1 MLIKKILTSDE
12 KIIDS
17 NQKVSAWIRSIRDQK
32 NFAFIELNDGSCL
45 TSLQAVI
52 DASNKDF
59 RKIYELSLGASVEIE
74 GIIVKSLGNKQKY
87 ELKVDNINILGLC
100 PEDYPLQK
108 KRASFE
114 FLRTIAHLRSRTN
127 TFSAITRI
135 RSSLIYHTHKFFH
148 EKDFL
153 YIQTPIITAS
163 DTEGAGDLFR
173 VTTLDDLKK
182 NPELDFFKK
191 KSYLTVS
198 GQLNAESLACSLSN
212 VYTFGPTFRAEN
224 SHTSRHLSEFWMMEP
239 EIAFCDLF
247 QDIKI
252 AEEYIK
258 YMIKVALREN
268 LDDMHLFNS
277 FIEKG
282 LIERLEKVLNSNF
295 EIVEYT
301 DAIKILEKSNQK
313 FEFEVKWGADLQS
326 EHERYLTEKHFKKPT
341 VVINYPKEIKAFYMR
356 NNDDNKTVAA
366 MDILVPKV
374 GELVGGSQREERLD
388 ILENKIIENNLEI
401 ENYKWYL
408 DLRRYGSVIH
418 SGFGVG
424 FERLIQFITGM
435 ENIKDVIA
443 FPRSPGS
450 CDF

>member
-1 MLIKKILTSDE
+1 MQIKKILTSDE
-12 KIIDS
+12 TIVDKKL
-17 NQKVSAWIRSIRDQK
+17 KVSAWIRSIRDQK

-45 TSLQAVI
+45 TALQAVI

-59 RKIYELSLGASVEIE
+59 RKIYELSIGASIEIE
-74 GIIVKSLGNKQKY
+74 GTIVKSPGNKQKY
-87 ELKVDNINILGLC
+87 ELKADKINILGLC

-127 TFSAITRI
+127 TFSAITRL
-135 RSSLIYHTHKFFH
+135 RSSLIYHSHKFFH

-182 NPELDFFKK
+182 NDELDFFKK

-198 GQLNAESLACSLSN
+198 GQLNAEALACSLTN
-212 VYTFGPTFRAEN
+212 VYTFSPTFRAEN
-224 SHTSRHLSEFWMMEP
+224 SHTSRHLAEFWMMEP
-239 EIAFCDLF
+239 EMAFCDLF
-247 QDIKI
+247 SDIKL

-258 YMIKVALREN
+258 YMIKVALNEN
-268 LDDMHLFNS
+268 KEDMNLFNS

-282 LIERLEKVLNSNF
+282 LMQRLENVLNSKF
-295 EIVEYT
+295 EIIPYT
-301 DAIKILEKSNQK
+301 DVIKILEKANQK
-313 FEFEVKWGADLQS
+313 FEFDVKWGVDLQS
-326 EHERYLTEKHFKKPT
+326 EHERYLTEKHFKKPV

-356 NNDDNKTVAA
+356 DNDDNKTVAA
-366 MDILVPKV
+366 MDILVPKI
-374 GELVGGSQREERLD
+374 GEIAGGSQREERLD
-388 ILENKIIENNLEI
+388 ILENKIKQNNLEI

-408 DLRRYGSVIH
+408 DLRKYGSVIH

-424 FERLIQFITGM
+424 FERLLQFITGM
-435 ENIKDVIA
+435 ENIKDVIS
-443 FPRSPGS
+443 FPRYPGS